1 MEDKEESIT
10 SLGLLSG
17 MTIAAGYAMYFLAM
31 ESAGLIAKV
40 QLRALNF
47 VILLIG
53 LLITYRAYRIRL
65 GGRMDYLRGFGM
77 GIFTTVVST
86 LCFALFLYIYLSS
99 VRPGLL
105 QDLGQ
110 KSPFFVQPLNPI
122 IAAFVVMIEGTCSGV
137 IISFVLMQYFR
148 GTNNEKVK

>member
-10 SLGLLSG
+10 SLGLLAG

-86 LCFALFLYIYLSS
+86 LCFALFLYIYLCFFCLVTIDFKAMPDICFTFVSCSRHINTSS
-99 VRPGLL
+99 LRP
-105 QDLGQ
+105 
-110 KSPFFVQPLNPI
+110 
-122 IAAFVVMIEGTCSGV
+122 
-137 IISFVLMQYFR
+137 
-148 GTNNEKVK
+148 